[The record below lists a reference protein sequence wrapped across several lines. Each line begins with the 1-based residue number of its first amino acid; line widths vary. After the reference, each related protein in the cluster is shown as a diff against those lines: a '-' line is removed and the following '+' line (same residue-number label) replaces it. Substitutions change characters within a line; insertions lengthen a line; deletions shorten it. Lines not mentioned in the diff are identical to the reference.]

1 VGVAA
6 VAKRHGVP
14 VVCLSGGLGDGA
26 DDVLAHGIDALAATV
41 PQPMTLEA
49 CMAQGAVLV
58 EAAAA
63 RVCRLL
69 KVGVALG

>member
-1 VGVAA
+1 VI
-6 VAKRHGVP
+6 
-14 VVCLSGGLGDGA
+14 CLSGGLGDGA
-26 DDVLAHGIDALAATV
+26 DEVLDHGIDALVSTV

-49 CMAQGAVLV
+49 CMAQGATLV

-69 KVGVALG
+69 KVGLSLRR